1 MYPEMALPMEG
12 RTNWKV
18 FAGVM
23 AGGVAGIGALTG
35 MLMNGVVS
43 AAVNLPVPFT
53 VQASSINGT
62 GFNLAPGQVPN
73 QQQGAAQI
81 QMNGS
86 LQNMTISKTVSTA
99 LGTFQINI
107 SAGSGSTP
115 VQATGMTVY
124 ASSLGGDTSFP
135 SGLTMDASSGALSGS
150 QLQMNNATLQVPYLS
165 TQSITLPGMS
175 LSIQPVSGS
184 SSSSSSS
191 SSSGN

>member
-1 MYPEMALPMEG
+1 MYPEMAMPMEG

-53 VQASSINGT
+53 VQASSIQGSS
-62 GFNLAPGQVPN
+62 FSLAPGQVPN

-81 QMNGS
+81 QMNGT
-86 LQNMTISKTVSTA
+86 LQNMQITKTVNTP
-99 LGTFQINI
+99 LGTFQISI

-135 SGLTMDASSGALSGS
+135 SGLTMDASNGSMGAS

-175 LSIQPVSGS
+175 LSIQPVS
-184 SSSSSSS
+184 SSSSS
-191 SSSGN
+191 SSSGQ

>member
-81 QMNGS
+81 QMSGS
-86 LQNMTISKTVSTA
+86 LQNMTISKTVNTP